1 MESPSNK
8 KATIRIGSPP
18 DLNQKGTIKIQL
30 AAQSQPPLTTVQ
42 PPLTTVQP
50 PLTTVQP
57 PVTAVQPPV
66 TAVQPPITAIQPSGG
81 PSHSSST
88 CMMASVVEIHPD
100 SPGNL
105 TPGRG
110 VPTDVMKTPIRP
122 IIPGEK
128 SGKDKGQF
136 KAEGGDGNPID
147 LILAGLSLAFTV
159 TYLGVLLSW

>member
-30 AAQSQPPLTTVQ
+30 PAQSQPPVTAVQ
-42 PPLTTVQP
+42 PQI
-50 PLTTVQP
+50 
-57 PVTAVQPPV
+57 AEVQPPV
-66 TAVQPPITAIQPSGG
+66 TAVQPPITAIQPSGE

-105 TPGRG
+105 TPDRG
-110 VPTDVMKTPIRP
+110 VPTDVMETPIRP
-122 IIPGEK
+122 IMPGEK
-128 SGKDKGQF
+128 TREDKG
-136 KAEGGDGNPID
+136 KSKTEDGDGKSID

-159 TYLGVLLSW
+159 TYLVVLLSW

>member
-30 AAQSQPPLTTVQ
+30 PAQS
-42 PPLTTVQP
+42 
-50 PLTTVQP
+50 QP

-66 TAVQPPITAIQPSGG
+66 TVVQPQIAEVQPPITAVQPPITAIQPSGG

-88 CMMASVVEIHPD
+88 CMLASVVEIHPD

-122 IIPGEK
+122 IMPGEK
-128 SGKDKGQF
+128 TREDKG
-136 KAEGGDGNPID
+136 KSKTEGGDGNPID

-159 TYLGVLLSW
+159 TYLVVLLSW

>member
-30 AAQSQPPLTTVQ
+30 PAQSQPPVTAVQ
-42 PPLTTVQP
+42 PQI
-50 PLTTVQP
+50 
-57 PVTAVQPPV
+57 AEVQPPV

-110 VPTDVMKTPIRP
+110 VPTDVMKTPISP

-159 TYLGVLLSW
+159 TYLVVLLSW